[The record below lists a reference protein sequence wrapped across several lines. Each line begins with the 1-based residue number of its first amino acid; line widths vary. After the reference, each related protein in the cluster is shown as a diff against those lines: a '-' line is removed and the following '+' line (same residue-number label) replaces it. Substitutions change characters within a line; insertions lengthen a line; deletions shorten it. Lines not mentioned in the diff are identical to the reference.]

1 MTEVACAR
9 SRTSARHRQLV
20 LRLSLVVGGIVT
32 LGAAKCPSSAKAT
45 AVTARAKKSTL
56 PDSADQVIFGGSTI
70 LTNQGVSNGH
80 LLSDTMFVYDDGAR
94 LDLRRVNL
102 TFYTSLG
109 VKDGLLTSRTGT
121 YNSRLSRLEARGD
134 VVVVRDD
141 GKRLNTP
148 QLVFDQARNQI
159 FSDSTFTL
167 IEPSRQLTGIGF
179 ESDPK
184 FTNFKCLR
192 ACKIIASVRIPAK

>member
-1 MTEVACAR
+1 MIEPSRVHAR
-9 SRTSARHRQLV
+9 RSTRRRQLA
-20 LRLSLVVGGIVT
+20 LRLLLVLAGFTT

-45 AVTARAKKSTL
+45 TVTARAKKSTL

-80 LLSDTMFVYDDGAR
+80 LLSDTMFVYEDGAR

>member
-1 MTEVACAR
+1 VIAASRQPALVAA
-9 SRTSARHRQLV
+9 TRQHV
-20 LRLSLVVGGIVT
+20 SLRLLLLLAGVT
-32 LGAAKCPSSAKAT
+32 VLGAAKCPSSAKAT
-45 AVTARAKKSTL
+45 TVTARAKKSAL

-134 VVVVRDD
+134 VVVVRED

>member
-1 MTEVACAR
+1 VTDAAF
-9 SRTSARHRQLV
+9 SRALASTRRHMRASQLMLLLSATAV
-20 LRLSLVVGGIVT
+20 

-45 AVTARAKKSTL
+45 TVTARAKKSAL
-56 PDSADQVIFGGSTI
+56 PDSADQVLFGGSTI
-70 LTNQGVSNGH
+70 LTNQGVSNGR

-102 TFYTSLG
+102 TFFTSLG